1 MIRGTKRQDPREV
14 RRVKSIVSI
23 TKGENP
29 DELVES
35 AVGHLGGI
43 GAIIQSGSTV
53 VIKPNAG
60 HYGGPDSS
68 VNTNPS
74 VVAAV
79 IKAVQKANPKK
90 IILAESSAM
99 GCNTMECLKASGI
112 KRAALDA
119 GVDDIRDIKSDSDLI
134 RVNIR
139 KPLSAIKY
147 YDFPRFLLEADHLV
161 NVPVFKTHVSMVFTC
176 AMKNLK
182 GVVQD
187 KAHHLMH
194 TTNLAGAMMDLGGL
208 LQEKTFTIAD
218 LYRPMEG
225 FGPHSGT
232 PVKFDCILA
241 GKDLVAVDATAC
253 RMVGLPVEKV
263 DYFKAAREK
272 GLGNFSE
279 QAIEVRG
286 NRIQEVF
293 QKLYMAY
300 LDGFGVFPEYDF
312 RIRNACSTCQGL
324 TAFTMSK
331 LKALGEY
338 EKNAGIH
345 IAIGAHPKIP
355 EGLGD
360 GQGVFLVG
368 DCTTGL
374 KKKLEKSGVTCFH
387 TPGCPPEEPFL
398 LWAILDRKITAS
410 PSDDLPPEEFKKASQ
425 RIRDRM
431 GREEVLFAEWLE
443 KQKRKT
449 T

>member
-1 MIRGTKRQDPREV
+1 V
-14 RRVKSIVSI
+14 VKSIVSI
-23 TKGENP
+23 VKGSNP

-43 GAIIQSGSTV
+43 GAIIKSGSTV

-60 HYGGPDSS
+60 HYGGPESS
-68 VNTNPS
+68 VNTNPA

-79 IKAVQKANPKK
+79 IRAVKKANPRKL
-90 IILAESSAM
+90 ILAESSAM
-99 GCNTMECLKASGI
+99 GCNTMECLEVSGI
-112 KRAALDA
+112 KQAALEA
-119 GVDDIRDIKSDSDLI
+119 GVDDVRDIKSESDLI
-134 RVNIR
+134 RVNVK
-139 KPLSAIKY
+139 KPLSAIKS
-147 YDFPRFLLEADHLV
+147 YDFPKFLLDADHLV

-194 TTNLAGAMMDLGGL
+194 TTNLAGAMMDLGEL
-208 LQEKTFTIAD
+208 LQGKTFTIAD

-232 PVKFDCILA
+232 PVKFDCVLA

-272 GLGNFSE
+272 GLGNFAE
-279 QAIEVRG
+279 DAIEVRG
-286 NRIQEVF
+286 NRIEEVF

-300 LDGFGVFPEYDF
+300 LDGFGVFPEYNF
-312 RIRNACSTCQGL
+312 LIKNACSTCQGL

-345 IAIGAHPKIP
+345 IALGGHPKIP
-355 EGLGD
+355 GGFDD
-360 GQGVFLVG
+360 GQDVFLMG
-368 DCTTGL
+368 DCTAGL
-374 KKKLEKSGVTCFH
+374 KKKLERAGITCYH
-387 TPGCPPEEPFL
+387 ISGCPPEEPFL
-398 LWAILDRKITAS
+398 LWAILDREITV
-410 PSDDLPPEEFKKASQ
+410 PPGNDLPPEEFKKASQ
-425 RIRDRM
+425 GIRDRM
-431 GREEVLFAEWLE
+431 GKEEVIFSEWLE
-443 KQKRKT
+443 RQRRKT

>member
-1 MIRGTKRQDPREV
+1 V
-14 RRVKSIVSI
+14 VKSIVSI
-23 TKGENP
+23 VKGSNP

-43 GAIIQSGSTV
+43 GAIIKSGSTV

-60 HYGGPDSS
+60 HYGGPESS
-68 VNTNPS
+68 VNTNPA

-79 IKAVQKANPKK
+79 IRAVKKANPRKL
-90 IILAESSAM
+90 ILAESSAM
-99 GCNTMECLKASGI
+99 GCNTMECLEVSGI
-112 KRAALDA
+112 KQAALEA
-119 GVDDIRDIKSDSDLI
+119 GVDDIRDIKSESDLI
-134 RVNIR
+134 RVNVK
-139 KPLSAIKY
+139 KPLSAIKS
-147 YDFPRFLLEADHLV
+147 YDFPKFLLDADHLV

-194 TTNLAGAMMDLGGL
+194 TTNLAGAMMDLGEL
-208 LQEKTFTIAD
+208 LQGKTFTIAD

-232 PVKFDCILA
+232 PVKFDCVLA

-272 GLGNFSE
+272 GLGNFAQE
-279 QAIEVRG
+279 AIEVRG
-286 NRIQEVF
+286 NRIEEVF

-300 LDGFGVFPEYDF
+300 LDGFGVFPEYDV
-312 RIRNACSTCQGL
+312 RIKNACSTCQGL
-324 TAFTMSK
+324 TAFTISK

-338 EKNAGIH
+338 QKNAGIH
-345 IAIGAHPKIP
+345 VALGAHPKIP
-355 EGLGD
+355 EGFDD
-360 GQGVFLVG
+360 GQDVFLMG
-368 DCTTGL
+368 DCAAGL
-374 KKKLEKSGVTCFH
+374 RKKLERAGIRCFH

-398 LWAILDRKITAS
+398 LWAILDREVTAP
-410 PSDDLPPEEFKKASQ
+410 PSDDLPPEEFKKASL

-431 GREEVLFAEWLE
+431 GKEEVVFAKWLE
-443 KQKRKT
+443 KQKRKRHNSG
-449 T
+449 

>member
-1 MIRGTKRQDPREV
+1 MARSV
-14 RRVKSIVSI
+14 VSI
-23 TKGENP
+23 AKGENP
-29 DELVES
+29 DELVER
-35 AVGHLGGI
+35 AVDHLGGI
-43 GAIIQSGSTV
+43 GAIIKPGSTV

-60 HYGGPDSS
+60 HYGGPESS
-68 VNTNPS
+68 VNTNPA

-79 IKAVQKANPKK
+79 IRAVQKASPKK

-99 GCNTMECLKASGI
+99 GCSTMECLEVSGI
-112 KRAALDA
+112 KKAALEA
-119 GVDDIRDIKSDSDLI
+119 GVDDIRDIKSDPDLV
-134 RVNIR
+134 RVNVK

-147 YDFPRFLLEADHLV
+147 YDFPRFLLDADHLV

-194 TTNLAGAMMDLGGL
+194 TTNLAGAMMDLGEI
-208 LQEKTFTIAD
+208 LQEKAFTIAD

-272 GLGNFSE
+272 GLGNFAE
-279 QAIEVRG
+279 EAIEIRG
-286 NRIQEVF
+286 NRIEEVF
-293 QKLYMAY
+293 QQLYMAY

-312 RIRNACSTCQGL
+312 RIKNACSTCQGL

-331 LKALGEY
+331 LKALSEY

-345 IAIGAHPKIP
+345 LAIGGHGKIP
-355 EGLGD
+355 EGFDD
-360 GQGVFLVG
+360 GRDVFLMG
-368 DCTTGL
+368 DCTAGL
-374 KKKLEKSGVTCFH
+374 RKKLERAGIRCYH
-387 TPGCPPEEPFL
+387 IGGCPPEEPFL
-398 LWAILDRKITAS
+398 LWAILDRELTL
-410 PSDDLPPEEFKKASQ
+410 PPGDDLPPEEFKKASQ

-431 GREEVLFAEWLE
+431 GKEEILFAKWLE
-443 KQKRKT
+443 KQKRKSK
-449 T
+449 